1 MAIFKYSNS
10 IYKMSISNNISV
22 LYKVVGVA
30 VLCALFSV
38 KSLANPT
45 NILVG
50 LEPFPPLVNEDGSG
64 FVIDM
69 LNGLQE
75 NSTLTFNY
83 QIMTYARAKLELK
96 SYRIDMVGLTPK
108 DSETQ
113 SFYQY
118 AQELSWHFDT
128 TVDLYSTSPANF
140 DIKNLPEGSIGT
152 LIGNADFFAELA
164 QVPREK
170 FVEVSSLAQLIMMM
184 ARGRL
189 KVILFERVAMM
200 STIKELQDDLST
212 KVPTE
217 FNSPESPQ
225 KIYYQKFKVI
235 AASLAVA
242 NDAVGAKL
250 KKQLDALLS
259 DDTAHYF
266 KKIAP
271 YAKLPDNGII
281 E

>member
-1 MAIFKYSNS
+1 M
-10 IYKMSISNNISV
+10 
-22 LYKVVGVA
+22 LYKVIGVV
-30 VLCALFSV
+30 VLSALFSV
-38 KSLANPT
+38 KPLASHSET
-45 NILVG
+45 LVG

-69 LNGLQE
+69 LNSLQE
-75 NSTLTFNY
+75 NSTLRFNY
-83 QIMTYARAKLELK
+83 QIMTYARAKRELK
-96 SYRIDMVGLTPK
+96 SHRIDMVGLTPK
-108 DSETQ
+108 DNETE

-118 AQELSWHFDT
+118 AQELAWHFDT
-128 TVDLYSTSPANF
+128 TVDLYSTSPTHF

-200 STIKELQDDLST
+200 STIKQLQNDLNT
-212 KVPTE
+212 KIPIE

-225 KIYYQKFKVI
+225 KIYYQKFKII

-242 NDAVGAKL
+242 NDEAGARL
-250 KKQLDALLS
+250 KKQLDELLYENTS
-259 DDTAHYF
+259 RYF
-266 KKIAP
+266 KKITP
-271 YAKLPDNGII
+271 YAQLPDNGVI